1 MVNLKQ
7 RSTDAE
13 IMDDF
18 SLPDTEVVPVLKGL
32 EKMNALFGGHKML
45 IKALKSLS
53 IKSGDKVSDWGCG
66 GGDALRAIAKWATK
80 QNIQLKL
87 TGVDATA
94 SAVEFAR
101 QEAEPYPNIDFI
113 LTDVLSDDTIPLS
126 RGGAVYSAAAGVC
139 LPNGEG
145 HTPPPLS
152 RGESHMANASFERSQ
167 LHSNQ
172 FDVVFSS
179 LFTHHFADE
188 EWIVLVKKMV
198 DSSKKAVII
207 TDLHRHWLLYY
218 AIIFIAYTFTKS
230 KMARFDGPLSV
241 KRSFKKHELVNLLQ
255 QSGLTNY
262 KIEWKW
268 AFRWQVIIYKS

>member
-1 MVNLKQ
+1 MVNLNK
-7 RSTDAE
+7 RATDPE

-32 EKMNALFGGHKML
+32 EKLNALFGGHKTL
-45 IKALKSLS
+45 IKALTQ
-53 IKSGDKVSDWGCG
+53 IPINTHNHISDWGCG
-66 GGDALRAIAKWATK
+66 GGDALRAIAKWAK
-80 QNIQLKL
+80 KEGLDIQL

-94 SAVEFAR
+94 SAVAFAR
-101 QEAEPYPNIDFI
+101 KQAAPYTNISFI
-113 LTDVLSDDTIPLS
+113 LSDVSIPFS
-126 RGGAVYSAAAGVC
+126 RGGAKDGAVAGVC
-139 LPNGEG
+139 SQSGEG
-145 HTPPPLS
+145 HTPSPLS
-152 RGESHMANASFERSQ
+152 RGESHEANASSSG
-167 LHSNQ
+167 LYPNQ

-188 EWIVLVKKMV
+188 EWVALIKKMMAC
-198 DSSKKAVII
+198 SKKAVII

-218 AIIFIAYTFTKS
+218 GVVFIAYTFTKS

-241 KRSFKKHELVNLLQ
+241 RRSFKKHELVNLLQ

-262 KIEWKW
+262 KIVWKW

>member
-1 MVNLKQ
+1 MINLSK
-7 RSTDAE
+7 RATDPE

-32 EKMNALFGGHKML
+32 EKLNALFGGHKTL
-45 IKALKSLS
+45 IKALVQ
-53 IKSGDKVSDWGCG
+53 IPINTDNHVSDWGCG

-80 QNIQLKL
+80 ERLNIQL

-94 SAVEFAR
+94 SAVAFAR
-101 QEAEPYPNIDFI
+101 EQAASYPNIHFI
-113 LTDVLSDDTIPLS
+113 LSDVMGDVSIPLS
-126 RGGAVYSAAAGVC
+126 RGGALGSVVAGVC
-139 LPNGEG
+139 LPSGEG

-152 RGESHMANASFERSQ
+152 RGKSHGANASISG
-167 LHSNQ
+167 LYPDQ

-188 EWIVLVKKMV
+188 EWVSLIKKMV
-198 DSSKKAVII
+198 SCSKKAVII

-218 AIIFIAYTFTKS
+218 AVVFIAYTFTKS

-241 KRSFKKHELVNLLQ
+241 RRSFKKQELVNLLQ

-262 KIEWKW
+262 KIVWKW

>member
-1 MVNLKQ
+1 MVNLSQ
-7 RSTDAE
+7 RATDPE

-32 EKMNALFGGHKML
+32 EKLNALFGGHRSL
-45 IKALKSLS
+45 IKALKQ
-53 IKSGDKVSDWGCG
+53 IPVKTHDHVSDWGCG
-66 GGDALRAIAKWATK
+66 GGDALRAIAKWAGK
-80 QNIQLKL
+80 QGLNLEL

-101 QEAEPYPNIDFI
+101 EQAAPYPNIRFI
-113 LTDVLSDDTIPLS
+113 LCDVMGDPSDTNPLL
-126 RGGAVYSAAAGVC
+126 RGGALGSEMAGVC
-139 LPNGEG
+139 LPVYET
-145 HTPPPLS
+145 HTSPPLS
-152 RGESHMANASFERSQ
+152 KREFHVADASLRP
-167 LHSNQ
+167 NQ

-188 EWIVLVKKMV
+188 EWILLIKKMV
-198 DSSKKAVII
+198 ACSKKAVII

-218 AIIFIAYTFTKS
+218 AVIFIAYTFTKS

-241 KRSFKKHELVNLLQ
+241 KRSFKKAELVNLLQ

-262 KIEWKW
+262 KITWKW